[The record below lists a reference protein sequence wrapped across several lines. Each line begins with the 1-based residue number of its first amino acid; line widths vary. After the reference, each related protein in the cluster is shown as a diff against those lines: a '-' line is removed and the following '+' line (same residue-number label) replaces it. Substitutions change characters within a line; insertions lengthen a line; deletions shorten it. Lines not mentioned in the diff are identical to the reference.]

1 MRTSP
6 SAGFYESVQFVKDGG
21 KLAEPR
27 GTPFFYPSVVPRQCR
42 VAQVGCFEG
51 VKTAQSI
58 NEPLAQAAV
67 ERIFS
72 STGSRVSCQRFLLPD
87 SSGCCGGSLTNP
99 QQQPDEHFASLM
111 V

>member
-1 MRTSP
+1 MIKRRLLESYIERKGTTWNDPRVFMMDLQYHDIQRNRSLYYVLER
-6 SAGFYESVQFVKDGG
+6 AG
-21 KLAEPR
+21 
-27 GTPFFYPSVVPRQCR
+27 
-42 VAQVGCFEG
+42 
-51 VKTAQSI
+51 
-58 NEPLAQAAV
+58 AV
-67 ERIFS
+67 ERIFT